1 MKEKKRY
8 VGVVVKMDD
17 KVLLCKRNNRGSFPG
32 MWSVPAGSIEKDEK
46 SRDAGVREFKEET
59 NITIK
64 PDDLTF
70 TGIVPRTSRDGK
82 FVKGY
87 MYVYLHEPKEILFP
101 DLENAVDG
109 EEHTECGYF
118 TWNQIS
124 KMNTGTQL
132 KHLLEVILG
141 KI

>member
-1 MKEKKRY
+1 
-8 VGVVVKMDD
+8 
-17 KVLLCKRNNRGSFPG
+17 
-32 MWSVPAGSIEKDEK
+32 MWSVPAGSIEKNEK

-64 PDDLTF
+64 PENLTF

-87 MYVYLHEPKEILFP
+87 MYVYLYEPKEILFP

-124 KMNTGTQL
+124 IMNTGTQL